1 VEGRGVNPP
10 YNKVNLVLVEMGL
23 VGGWKEEGKKKERR
37 RKEEGKKKE
46 MGRTREGHE
55 EEDHED

>member
-23 VGGWKEEGKKKERR
+23 VGGWE
-37 RKEEGKKKE
+37 EEGKKKE